1 MNFSSITGRVSA
13 ALHSTPKFTFT
24 NITAVSADGTVRGSG
39 TWESTGGAG
48 TINISG
54 TAEGVDGAAVHKYLP
69 IVVGDPALDYVEA
82 AVLAGRVSNGRW
94 EVRGKLDDFPWDG
107 AAPQEG
113 HFLIEGDVTD
123 GRMDFM
129 PSRRAV
135 TRSGRTEWAQGEHW
149 PLLTN
154 IVGRMQFEGNRM
166 TITGHSASSGGLKA
180 RDVVVEIPSFAAD
193 PVMLTVKGAAEG
205 DLKDALAYLST
216 TPFLKEIYGE
226 SFDQSKDRAQSKRFW
241 ISRCR

>member
-1 MNFSSITGRVSA
+1 MPGVRNISGEISTSNPGEFVVDLDTHYATLYFPGIFRHPQMNFSSITGRVSA

-24 NITAVSADGTVRGSG
+24 DITAVSDDGTVRGSG

-54 TAEGVDGAAVHKYLP
+54 TAEGVNGAAVHKYLP

-123 GRMDFM
+123 GPNGSLCPHAE
-129 PSRRAV
+129 PSLARDVR
-135 TRSGRTEWAQGEHW
+135 
-149 PLLTN
+149 N
-154 IVGRMQFEGNRM
+154 
-166 TITGHSASSGGLKA
+166 GLKA
-180 RDVVVEIPSFAAD
+180 NIGRCLPTSSAAC
-193 PVMLTVKGAAEG
+193 
-205 DLKDALAYLST
+205 S
-216 TPFLKEIYGE
+216 LKET
-226 SFDQSKDRAQSKRFW
+226 A
-241 ISRCR
+241 

>member
-1 MNFSSITGRVSA
+1 MGKYRRRRHYQHFR
-13 ALHSTPKFTFT
+13 
-24 NITAVSADGTVRGSG
+24 
-39 TWESTGGAG
+39 
-48 TINISG
+48 

-129 PSRRAV
+129 PS
-135 TRSGRTEWAQGEHW
+135 T
-149 PLLTN
+149 
-154 IVGRMQFEGNRM
+154 
-166 TITGHSASSGGLKA
+166 
-180 RDVVVEIPSFAAD
+180 PSCHT
-193 PVMLTVKGAAEG
+193 LGA
-205 DLKDALAYLST
+205 
-216 TPFLKEIYGE
+216 YGMG
-226 SFDQSKDRAQSKRFW
+226 SKRTLAAAYQH
-241 ISRCR
+241 RRPHAV